1 MTTTVRTAAVN
12 FLIISLRLACKMCTH
27 YPGIK
32 LVLTVERLG
41 EKSCR
46 RRVLVF
52 IVLSTATQAISRRG
66 KNKSDCEICKNGES
80 TCKACK
86 RTVFHC
92 QLCKLVTFFVVL
104 VTQARYYLLFQE
116 SDVRHKWNLFSSV
129 LANRLRLPYF
139 IMQVESPP

>member
-1 MTTTVRTAAVN
+1 MTTTVGTAAVN
-12 FLIISLRLACKMCTH
+12 FLIISLRLACKMYTH

-46 RRVLVF
+46 RVLVF
-52 IVLSTATQAISRRG
+52 IVLSTATQVISRRG
-66 KNKSDCEICKNGES
+66 KNKNDCEICKNGER

-92 QLCKLVTFFVVL
+92 
-104 VTQARYYLLFQE
+104 
-116 SDVRHKWNLFSSV
+116 
-129 LANRLRLPYF
+129 
-139 IMQVESPP
+139 